1 MVSAGAR
8 KILLCHVICGSCG
21 VLCFPSWP
29 ALLLEMCA
37 TKERWEQRSQKLHI
51 VWRFRIWCDGVFL
64 FLFFLCQNFV
74 VAVGAEGWFHLFDLT
89 AAAASKADS
98 SSQHEFQSPDDQK
111 PFLTQHIP
119 ANTKVILISDIGKF
133 SLNSSVIKVD
143 FCDFWVQ
150 RVRVCRWRWALRAG
164 GGIHR
169 PSGASLSLGGAVW
182 QLWCR
187 AWSADS
193 VEEMASGG
201 TGELRCCFLP
211 ACEITKLDLMRGGGV
226 FSGHTLDPFVQTEHH
241 LNPTVYPSVVPDHIY
256 PLDHSAHISSCTLY
270 FTGCHQISVQ

>member
-1 MVSAGAR
+1 M
-8 KILLCHVICGSCG
+8 
-21 VLCFPSWP
+21 
-29 ALLLEMCA
+29 
-37 TKERWEQRSQKLHI
+37 
-51 VWRFRIWCDGVFL
+51 WRRVFI
-64 FLFFLCQNFV
+64 FIFSVCQNFV

-133 SLNSSVIKVD
+133 SLNSSVINVD

-150 RVRVCRWRWALRAG
+150 RMRVCRWRWALRAG

-211 ACEITKLDLMRGGGV
+211 ACEITKLDLMWGGV

-241 LNPTVYPSVVPDHIY
+241 LNPTVYPSVVPDHVY

>member
-1 MVSAGAR
+1 MWCV
-8 KILLCHVICGSCG
+8 
-21 VLCFPSWP
+21 VL
-29 ALLLEMCA
+29 
-37 TKERWEQRSQKLHI
+37 SQLTCVAVGDVCNKGKVRTEKSEAAI

-133 SLNSSVIKVD
+133 SLNSSVINVD

-211 ACEITKLDLMRGGGV
+211 ACEITKLDLMRGGYFLG
-226 FSGHTLDPFVQTEHH
+226 TLWT
-241 LNPTVYPSVVPDHIY
+241 
-256 PLDHSAHISSCTLY
+256 PLYKLSI
-270 FTGCHQISVQ
+270 I